1 MIKIFKWLGCL
12 PEKIASLFEEEQV
25 PFRSRRVA
33 SNGITYRTPN
43 EASKGASKVES
54 VSKTSKNY
62 SGRSES
68 TANESQLFLRSSVRK
83 NRILN
88 YQ

>member
-1 MIKIFKWLGCL
+1 MIVFFKWLGSL
-12 PEKIASLFEEEQV
+12 PEKIANLFEEEQV
-25 PFRSRRVA
+25 PVRSRRVA
-33 SNGITYRTPN
+33 SNGISYRTSSN
-43 EASKGASKVES
+43 VASKVES
-54 VSKTSKNY
+54 ASKTSKNY

-83 NRILN
+83 NRTLN